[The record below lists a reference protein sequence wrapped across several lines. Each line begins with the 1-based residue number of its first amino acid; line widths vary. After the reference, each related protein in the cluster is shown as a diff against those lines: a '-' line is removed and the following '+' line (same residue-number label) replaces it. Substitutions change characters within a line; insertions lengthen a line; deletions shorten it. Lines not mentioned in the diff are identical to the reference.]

1 MTFKSLLLAATMA
14 GGIALGA
21 SAANAQTLEYSVTD
35 SAAFDGTFEYIDT
48 IAAYSTAENDFY
60 SAFDGTGAYA
70 GITGF
75 SISSLAEVGYPE
87 LGLFYGS
94 NNVNY
99 IITAGTLNSSDTAI
113 TGSIVNEAGG
123 AYTITAVSA
132 APEPGMWALMFA
144 GVAMVGSFLRLSRKQ
159 GVLAAA

>member
-1 MTFKSLLLAATMA
+1 MTLKSLLLAATLA

-35 SAAFDGTFEYIDT
+35 STAFDGTFDFNNT
-48 IAAYSTAENDFY
+48 IAGYSTAQNDFY

-75 SISSLAEVGYPE
+75 SISTLAGAGYPE

-99 IITAGTLNSSDTAI
+99 IITPGTVNSSDTTV
-113 TGSIVNEAGG
+113 TGSIINAAGG
-123 AYTITAVSA
+123 TYTISA
-132 APEPGMWALMFA
+132 APEPSMWALMIA
-144 GVAMVGSFLRLSRKQ
+144 GVAMAGSLLRFSRKQ
-159 GVLAAA
+159 QGALSVA